1 MEPINRLIVAAV
13 YVTGGIVI
21 GVAALVFFRYY
32 GGGVDR
38 NGSAEVVELGQRIGR
53 ADSGGTGFSRGAHIE
68 QIYAQRAQI
77 KRLQSLLNQKT
88 TLLEKK
94 TTLLNEKTNEQA
106 ALQKEMD
113 EAIDLLETLAAEVF
127 AENTGPSAGGQDARA
142 LRTEVE
148 HLRADSEKSHAVTE
162 SQQAELDLLMME
174 LDATDEKIVQLEQ
187 ESELELGAL
196 IEEKEAFE
204 GVVSGAFA
212 QMGEEA
218 VPILVIYLGYPQP
231 GVRRWAATT
240 LGEIGPLARD
250 AVPPLIDASSDLD
263 PEVRDAASGAL
274 AKIDKPGE

>member
-21 GVAALVFFRYY
+21 GVVALVSFRYY
-32 GGGVDR
+32 GRGVDR
-38 NGSAEVVELGQRIGR
+38 NGAAEVVESGQRVGR

-106 ALQKEMD
+106 NLQKELD

-127 AENTGPSAGGQDARA
+127 AESAERSVAGQDAES

-148 HLRADSEKSHAVTE
+148 RLRTDSEKSRAVAE

-187 ESELELGAL
+187 ETELELSTL

-218 VPILVIYLGYPQP
+218 VPILAGYLGYPQP

-250 AVPPLIDASSDLD
+250 AVPPLIDAGQDLD
-263 PEVRDAASGAL
+263 PEVRDAARGAL
-274 AKIDKPGE
+274 AKIDTHGE